1 MLNYGVRQG
10 SRGGEDLLGKKSCRR
25 AGWCGK
31 GSVLRPAQEGAGG
44 GVPAGGVQPDKEK
57 RPPQVRQAFLTW

>member
-10 SRGGEDLLGKKSCRR
+10 SRGRKIFWTKN
-25 AGWCGK
+25 
-31 GSVLRPAQEGAGG
+31 
-44 GVPAGGVQPDKEK
+44 PAGGVQPDKEK